1 MYLLIVK
8 HRNIFGGFC
17 KHLVYIFI
25 CGNINFFV
33 FRDSGNMLFIFCISG
48 TSVKILGTSWC
59 IFDCGNVFIPFVFW
73 EHLLYIFWLR
83 ENRYSFLCSG
93 FPFLGDFSSFY
104 FMFWVY
110 FGFELSFLVS
120 LFPEEYSF
128 LFVLKISLSCSLSP
142 CVFALDSYGIILCFC
157 CRSWDLFLPS
167 ILCLCIYSFYLFHV
181 LFLSTCEVCSFFVR
195 DFCHASCFSFQ
206 VRIVFFCAK
215 LSWTCIFTLPPC
227 LIETRWSS

>member
-73 EHLLYIFWLR
+73 EHLCIYSDCGNIGIHHHLYFGNIFVGFWEHLVYIFNCGNINFFVFRDCGNVLFIFSCISGTSVKILGTSWCIFDCGNVFIPFVFWEHLLYIF
-83 ENRYSFLCSG
+83 
-93 FPFLGDFSSFY
+93 
-104 FMFWVY
+104 
-110 FGFELSFLVS
+110 
-120 LFPEEYSF
+120 
-128 LFVLKISLSCSLSP
+128 
-142 CVFALDSYGIILCFC
+142 
-157 CRSWDLFLPS
+157 
-167 ILCLCIYSFYLFHV
+167 
-181 LFLSTCEVCSFFVR
+181 
-195 DFCHASCFSFQ
+195 
-206 VRIVFFCAK
+206 
-215 LSWTCIFTLPPC
+215 
-227 LIETRWSS
+227 

>member
-59 IFDCGNVFIPFVFW
+59 IFYCGNVFIPFVFW

-83 ENRYSFLCSG
+83 EHRYSFLCSG

-104 FMFWVY
+104 FMFCVY

-142 CVFALDSYGIILCFC
+142 YVFAL
-157 CRSWDLFLPS
+157 WDLFF
-167 ILCLCIYSFYLFHV
+167 LCSG
-181 LFLSTCEVCSFFVR
+181 FLSCFLLFFSSP
-195 DFCHASCFSFQ
+195 HCFF
-206 VRIVFFCAK
+206 
-215 LSWTCIFTLPPC
+215 FTLPPC